1 MRVLFTTQPGIGMFH
16 PLVPFAHALEA
27 AGHEVTVACAD
38 CFRPDVEATGL
49 VALPAGIDWRNDL
62 MTQAFPDAPPAGPA
76 RMPWINALWRY
87 TTARAMVPDLLA
99 IAERWRP
106 DLFVRE
112 GLEYGGCLTAE
123 LLGVPYAS
131 AGAHWFP
138 LLAPQFVPL
147 DAARS
152 EFGLPPDPTGEQLYR
167 YLNLAPMPPRWIA
180 PDEEAPPTTHFVRPP
195 SPGVGDGPAWLA
207 DMPSGRPLVHVT
219 LGTTEVT
226 QTPGL
231 YEAILTELRDEP
243 INLVVAVGRHR
254 DPAAFGPQPPHV
266 RVERVVD
273 HGALLPRCD
282 LVVSHGGFST
292 IMGSLAAGVP
302 LVVIPVQGDQP
313 RNARRC
319 VDLGVGR
326 MVHAEARE
334 SGAIRAATRAVL
346 ADSAC
351 RTNAQRLREEI
362 AALPGTDRA
371 VELLERLAVD
381 RQPLLAAPPVSPSEP
396 ASG

>member
-1 MRVLFTTQPGIGMFH
+1 
-16 PLVPFAHALEA
+16 
-27 AGHEVTVACAD
+27 
-38 CFRPDVEATGL
+38 
-49 VALPAGIDWRNDL
+49 
-62 MTQAFPDAPPAGPA
+62 
-76 RMPWINALWRY
+76 MPH
-87 TTARAMVPDLLA
+87 
-99 IAERWRP
+99 
-106 DLFVRE
+106 
-112 GLEYGGCLTAE
+112 
-123 LLGVPYAS
+123 AS

-138 LLAPQFVPL
+138 LLAPQLVPL
-147 DAARS
+147 DAARR
-152 EFGLPPDPTGEQLYR
+152 ELGLAPDPTGELLYR

-207 DMPSGRPLVHVT
+207 DMPPGRPLVHVT

-231 YEAILTELRDEP
+231 YEAILAGLRDEP

-266 RVERVVD
+266 RIERYVD

-282 LVVSHGGFST
+282 LVVSHGGFGT

-326 MVHAEARE
+326 MVQRRPARPGR
-334 SGAIRAATRAVL
+334 SGRRCAPCWLIRPVAPMRNDFGRRSPRCRERTTRWR
-346 ADSAC
+346 SSK
-351 RTNAQRLREEI
+351 
-362 AALPGTDRA
+362 
-371 VELLERLAVD
+371 RLAVD

>member
-1 MRVLFTTQPGIGMFH
+1 
-16 PLVPFAHALEA
+16 
-27 AGHEVTVACAD
+27 
-38 CFRPDVEATGL
+38 
-49 VALPAGIDWRNDL
+49 
-62 MTQAFPDAPPAGPA
+62 
-76 RMPWINALWRY
+76 
-87 TTARAMVPDLLA
+87 
-99 IAERWRP
+99 
-106 DLFVRE
+106 
-112 GLEYGGCLTAE
+112 
-123 LLGVPYAS
+123 
-131 AGAHWFP
+131 
-138 LLAPQFVPL
+138 
-147 DAARS
+147 
-152 EFGLPPDPTGEQLYR
+152 
-167 YLNLAPMPPRWIA
+167 
-180 PDEEAPPTTHFVRPP
+180 
-195 SPGVGDGPAWLA
+195 
-207 DMPSGRPLVHVT
+207 VT

-326 MVHAEARE
+326 MVHAEALE